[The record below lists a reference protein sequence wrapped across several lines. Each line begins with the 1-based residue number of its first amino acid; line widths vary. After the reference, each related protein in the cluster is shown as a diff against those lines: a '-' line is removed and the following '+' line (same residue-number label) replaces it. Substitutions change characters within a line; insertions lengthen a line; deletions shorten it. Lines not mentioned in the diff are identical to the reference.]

1 MSEQAIQEIE
11 ALDAERCAA
20 TIAGNQAVLERLLSD
35 DLRYTHSSAVAED
48 KATYLDRVCNGHYR
62 YSGFTN
68 LGRSVRVLGDVALV
82 HGDVLIDVQV
92 NNTQKRIHSRYLA
105 VWRREGGRWQLLA
118 WQSTGVPAA

>member
-20 TIAGNQAVLERLLSD
+20 TIAGDKAALERLLSD

-48 KATYLDRVCNGHYR
+48 KATYIDRVCNGHYQ

-68 LGRSVRVLGDVALV
+68 IERRLRVLGDLALV

-92 NNTQKRIHSRYLA
+92 KNTAKRIHSRYLA
-105 VWRREGGRWQLLA
+105 VWQRENGRWRMLA
-118 WQSTGVPAA
+118 WQSTGVPA